1 MNRRIISVFLLIL
14 YFVAWLKP
22 VYPILDY
29 LIHKQYIAT
38 VLCEKKDIPDNT
50 CHGKCHLKKQLK
62 AQSPIEDNT
71 RPDVPKIN
79 LEDYPVFTL
88 QRTQPVKHQSQDKL
102 LTCKTGI
109 SYSFLYSQT
118 IFHPPKLNFTS

>member
-29 LIHKQYIAT
+29 LIHKQYIET

-50 CHGKCHLKKQLK
+50 CHGKCHLRKQIK
-62 AQSPIEDNT
+62 AQSPVEDNT
-71 RPDVPKIN
+71 RPNVPKIN
-79 LEDYPVFTL
+79 LEDYPVFTI
-88 QRTQPVKHQSQDKL
+88 QKIQYPRYRGHDKL
-102 LTCKTGI
+102 LKCKTGV

-118 IFHPPKLNFTS
+118 IFHPPKSNFIS